1 MIDLHR
7 ISPITL
13 ASRSPQRRA
22 ILTQLGIEF
31 TVVEPDYD
39 EVDGPGEAPDQ
50 LVVTHAIGKA
60 RSVQGLHVLGVD
72 TTVALDGASLAKPAD
87 QAEAAQMLRLLSGR
101 THAVHSGLCLRVGTA
116 EHVRLAT
123 TAVSFRDLDDEDV
136 AWYAAQGEWRGR
148 AGGYA
153 VQGAGTALVTRI
165 EGDYTNVVG
174 LPVSALLDAMTE
186 AQQSVG
192 C

>member
-22 ILTQLGIEF
+22 ILQQLGITF

-39 EVDGPGEAPDQ
+39 EVDDTGESPDQ
-50 LVVTHAIGKA
+50 LVVTHAVGKC
-60 RSVQGLHVLGVD
+60 RSVTGLQVLGVD
-72 TTVALDGASLAKPAD
+72 TTVALDGASLAKPSGSD
-87 QAEAAQMLRLLSGR
+87 DAARMLRMLSGR
-101 THAVHSGLCLRVGTA
+101 RHTVHSGLCLRVGSG
-116 EHVRLAT
+116 EHVRLAST
-123 TAVSFRDLDDEDV
+123 HVRFRELDEADI
-136 AWYAAQGEWRGR
+136 AWYVAAGEWQGR

-153 VQGAGTALVTRI
+153 VQGVGAALVTAI

-174 LPVSALLDAMTE
+174 LPVAALLDAMAE
-186 AQQSVG
+186 AQHSVG

>member
-22 ILTQLGIEF
+22 ILQQLGVTF

-39 EVDGPGEAPDQ
+39 EVDDPGESPDQ
-50 LVVTHAIGKA
+50 LVVTHAIGKC
-60 RSVQGLHVLGVD
+60 RSVAGLHVLGVD
-72 TTVALDGASLAKPAD
+72 TTVALDGSSLAKPDDAGD
-87 QAEAAQMLRLLSGR
+87 AARMLRMLSGR
-101 THAVHSGLCLRVGTA
+101 RHTVHSGLCLRVGASEHLRLAST
-116 EHVRLAT
+116 HVR
-123 TAVSFRDLDDEDV
+123 FRELDEADV
-136 AWYAAQGEWRGR
+136 GWYVAAGEWQGR

-153 VQGAGTALVTRI
+153 VQGVGAALVTAI

-174 LPVSALLDAMTE
+174 LPVAALLDAMAE
-186 AQQSVG
+186 AQHSVG